1 MPKKNQQYIVVFDM
15 DETLGHFEQLSIFWD
30 VLNDYFKKKYNKKID
45 KKELYNIIDNFDKI
59 LRPKILNILEYLKR
73 KKESKLCDK
82 VIIFTNNTSKEW
94 SNLIS
99 NYFNYK
105 LEYNLID
112 QVIAAYKSKGK
123 LIEPNRTQYD
133 KSFIDLINCTKL
145 PEDTQV
151 CFFDDVMHPDMEH
164 KNVVY
169 LKIKPYVYSYKNEDM
184 INNYYKKYLY
194 NLVDKK
200 DFLNNMKD
208 MMNLYEYKYFKKS
221 DLEQKID
228 ILLSKRLMEHLD
240 IFFKG
245 KKQKLFTL

>member
-184 INNYYKKYLY
+184 IDNYYKKYLY

>member
-15 DETLGHFEQLSIFWD
+15 DETLGHFEQLSIFWE
-30 VLNDYFKKKYNKKID
+30 VLNNYLKKKYNKKID
-45 KKELYNIIDNFDKI
+45 KIELYNIIDNFDKI

-123 LIEPNRTQYD
+123 LIESNRTQYD

-151 CFFDDVMHPDMEH
+151 CFFDDAMHPDMEH

-169 LKIKPYVYSYKNEDM
+169 LKIKPYLYSYKNEDM
-184 INNYYKKYLY
+184 IDNYYKKYLY

-208 MMNLYEYKYFKKS
+208 MMNLYDYKYFKKS

-228 ILLSKRLMEHLD
+228 TLLSKRLMEHLD

>member
-30 VLNDYFKKKYNKKID
+30 VLNNYLKKKYNKKID
-45 KKELYNIIDNFDKI
+45 KIELYNIIDNFDKI
-59 LRPKILNILEYLKR
+59 LRPKILNILEYLKT

-82 VIIFTNNTSKEW
+82 VIIFTNNISKEW

-99 NYFNYK
+99 SYFNYK
-105 LEYNLID
+105 LQYNLID
-112 QVIAAYKSKGK
+112 QVIAAYKTKGK
-123 LIEPNRTQYD
+123 IVEPNRTQYN

-151 CFFDDVMHPDMEH
+151 CFFDDVMHPDMDH
-164 KNVVY
+164 NNVVY

-194 NLVDKK
+194 NLVDKE

-208 MMNLYEYKYFKKS
+208 MMNLYDYKYLKKS

-228 ILLSKRLMEHLD
+228 TLLSKRLMEHLD